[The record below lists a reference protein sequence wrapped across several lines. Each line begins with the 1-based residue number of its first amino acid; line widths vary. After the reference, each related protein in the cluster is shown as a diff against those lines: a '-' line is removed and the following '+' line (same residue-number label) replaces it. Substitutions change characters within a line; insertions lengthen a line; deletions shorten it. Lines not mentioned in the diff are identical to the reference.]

1 MKTRL
6 AGRVAL
12 VTGALRGIGLAA
24 AERLLAEGATVV
36 LTDLPEAG
44 AADVAAVL
52 DQLGPGARYIRLNV
66 AEEAD
71 WQSAAAQIRAEH
83 GRLDVLVGNAGTDCT
98 SRVEEITL
106 TDWHRVMAVNV
117 DGLFLG
123 VKHCA
128 ALMDETGKTTRGGAA
143 VISISSIMG
152 LVGIADASA
161 YNTSKGAV
169 RLFCKAIA
177 IEFAQKRMAIRVN
190 SVHPGFVRTHLLEQG
205 MAGWVEKGMG
215 ESVEALI
222 AGLGASTPVG
232 RIAEPDEI
240 APAIAFL
247 ASDDASYITGAELVI
262 DGGWTAQ

>member
-1 MKTRL
+1 MQRL
-6 AGRVAL
+6 EGRVAL

-24 AERLLAEGATVV
+24 AERLLAEGAAVV
-36 LTDLPEAG
+36 LTDLLPPDH
-44 AADVAAVL
+44 ADVAAVL
-52 DQLGPGARYIRLNV
+52 GRLGKGAHYLPLNV
-66 AEEAD
+66 TQEAD
-71 WQSAAAQIRAEH
+71 WQAASVQVRADH
-83 GRLDVLVGNAGTDCT
+83 GRLDVLVANAGTDCT
-98 SRVEEITL
+98 SRVEEISL
-106 TDWHRVMAVNV
+106 ADWHRVMAVNV

-128 ALMDETGKTTRGGAA
+128 ALMEESGRTTRGGASVVA
-143 VISISSIMG
+143 ISSIMG

-169 RLFCKAIA
+169 RLFCKAVA
-177 IEFAQKRMAIRVN
+177 IEFAQKRMPIRVN

-215 ESVEALI
+215 ESVEALM
-222 AGLGASTPVG
+222 AGLGAGTPIG

-240 APAIAFL
+240 APAVAFL
-247 ASDDASYITGAELVI
+247 ASDDASYITGAELVV

>member
-1 MKTRL
+1 MNRL
-6 AGRVAL
+6 EGRVAL

-24 AERLLAEGATVV
+24 VERLLAEGASAVI
-36 LTDLPEAG
+36 TDLADPG
-44 AADVAAVL
+44 AAEVSAVL
-52 DQLGPGARYIRLNV
+52 ARLGPKAHYLRLNV
-66 AEEAD
+66 TQEVD
-71 WQSAAAQIRAEH
+71 WQAVAAQVRAEH
-83 GRLDVLVGNAGTDCT
+83 GRLDVLVANAGTDCT
-98 SRVEEITL
+98 SRVEEIAL
-106 TDWHRVMAVNV
+106 ADWHRVMAVNV

-128 ALMDETGKTTRGGAA
+128 ALMDESGRTTRGGAS
-143 VISISSIMG
+143 VIAISSIMG
-152 LVGIADASA
+152 IVGIADAAA

-169 RLFCKAIA
+169 RLFCKAVA
-177 IEFAQKRMAIRVN
+177 VEFAQKRMAIRVN

-215 ESVEALI
+215 ESVDALM
-222 AGLGASTPVG
+222 AGLGSGTPMG

-247 ASDDASYITGAELVI
+247 ASDDASYITGAELVV

>member
-1 MKTRL
+1 MLRL
-6 AGRVAL
+6 EGRVAL

-24 AERLLAEGATVV
+24 VERLLAEGASVV
-36 LTDLPEAG
+36 LTDIADPG
-44 AADVAAVL
+44 AAEVSALLARL
-52 DQLGPGARYIRLNV
+52 GARAHYLQLNV
-66 AEEAD
+66 TQEAD
-71 WQSAAAQIRAEH
+71 WQSAAAQVRAEH
-83 GRLDVLVGNAGTDCT
+83 GRLDVLVANAGTDCT
-98 SRVEEITL
+98 SRVEEISL
-106 TDWHRVMAVNV
+106 ADWHRVMAVNV

-128 ALMDETGKTTRGGAA
+128 PLMEESGKTTRGGAS
-143 VISISSIMG
+143 VIAISSIMG
-152 LVGIADASA
+152 IVGIADASA

-177 IEFAQKRMAIRVN
+177 IEFAQKRMPIRVN

-215 ESVEALI
+215 ESVKALM
-222 AGLGASTPVG
+222 AGLGASTPMG
-232 RIAEPDEI
+232 RIADPSEI

-247 ASDDASYITGAELVI
+247 ASDDASYVTGAELVV

>member
-1 MKTRL
+1 MQRL
-6 AGRVAL
+6 EGRVAL

-24 AERLLAEGATVV
+24 VERLLAEGARVV
-36 LTDLPEAG
+36 LTDLLPAG
-44 AADVAAVL
+44 HADVAAVL
-52 DQLGPGARYIRLNV
+52 ARLGTAAHYLPLNV
-66 AEEAD
+66 TDEAA
-71 WQSAAAQIRAEH
+71 WQAAAARVRADH
-83 GRLDVLVGNAGTDCT
+83 GRLDVLVANAGTDCT
-98 SRVEEITL
+98 SRVEDISL
-106 TDWHRVMAVNV
+106 ADWHRVMAVNV

-128 ALMDETGKTTRGGAA
+128 ALMDESGKTTRGGASVVA
-143 VISISSIMG
+143 ISSIMG
-152 LVGIADASA
+152 IVGIADACA

-169 RLFCKAIA
+169 RLFCKAVA

-215 ESVEALI
+215 TSVEALME
-222 AGLGASTPVG
+222 GLGASTPMG
-232 RIAEPDEI
+232 RIAEPGEI

-247 ASDDASYITGAELVI
+247 ASDDASYVTGAELVV

>member
-1 MKTRL
+1 MQRL
-6 AGRVAL
+6 EGRVAL

-24 AERLLAEGATVV
+24 AERLLSEGAVVV
-36 LTDLPEAG
+36 LTDLPDPG
-44 AADVAAVL
+44 AAEVAAVL
-52 DQLGPGARYIRLNV
+52 GRLGPSARYLQLNV
-66 AEEAD
+66 AQEAD
-71 WQSAAAQIRAEH
+71 WQAAAAQVRADH
-83 GRLDVLVGNAGTDCT
+83 GRLDVMVANAGTDCT
-98 SRVEEITL
+98 ARVEDITL
-106 TDWHRVMAVNV
+106 ADWHRVMAVNV

-128 ALMDETGKTTRGGAA
+128 PLMEETGRTTRGGSS
-143 VISISSIMG
+143 VIAISSIMG
-152 LVGIADASA
+152 IVGIADAAA

-169 RLFCKAIA
+169 RLFCKAVA
-177 IEFAQKRMAIRVN
+177 IEFAQKRMPIRVN

-215 ESVEALI
+215 ESVEALM
-222 AGLGASTPVG
+222 AGLGATTPMG

-247 ASDDASYITGAELVI
+247 ASDDASYVTGAELVV

>member
-1 MKTRL
+1 MQRL
-6 AGRVAL
+6 EGRIAL

-24 AERLLAEGATVV
+24 VERLLAEGASVV
-36 LTDLPEAG
+36 LTDLPDARSPE
-44 AADVAAVL
+44 VASVL
-52 DQLGPGARYIRLNV
+52 GRLGPSAHYLQLNV
-66 AEEAD
+66 AQEAH
-71 WQSAAAQIRAEH
+71 WQAAAAQVRADH
-83 GRLDVLVGNAGTDCT
+83 GRLDVMVANAGTDCT
-98 SRVEEITL
+98 ARVEEISL
-106 TDWHRVMAVNV
+106 ADWHRVMAVNV

-128 ALMDETGKTTRGGAA
+128 ALMDETGRRTRGGAA
-143 VISISSIMG
+143 VVAVSSIMG
-152 LVGIADASA
+152 IVGIADASA

-190 SVHPGFVRTHLLEQG
+190 SVHPGFVRTRLLEEG

-215 ESVEALI
+215 TSVEALME
-222 AGLGASTPVG
+222 GLGASTPMG

-247 ASDDASYITGAELVI
+247 ASDDASYVTGAELVV

>member
-1 MKTRL
+1 MQRL
-6 AGRVAL
+6 EGRVAL

-24 AERLLAEGATVV
+24 VERLLAEGASVV
-36 LTDLPEAG
+36 LTDIADPG
-44 AADVAAVL
+44 AAEVSAVL
-52 DQLGPGARYIRLNV
+52 ARLGAAAHYLRLNV
-66 AEEAD
+66 TQEAD
-71 WQSAAAQIRAEH
+71 WQAAAAQVRADH
-83 GRLDVLVGNAGTDCT
+83 GRLDVLVANAGTDCT

-106 TDWHRVMAVNV
+106 ADWHRVMAVNV

-128 ALMDETGKTTRGGAA
+128 PLMDETGRQTRGGSS
-143 VISISSIMG
+143 VIAISSIMG

-169 RLFCKAIA
+169 RLFCKAVA

-190 SVHPGFVRTHLLEQG
+190 SVHPGFVRTRLLEEG

-215 ESVEALI
+215 ASVEALI
-222 AGLGASTPVG
+222 EGLGATTPMG

-240 APAIAFL
+240 APAVAFL
-247 ASDDASYITGAELVI
+247 ASDDASYVTGAELVV

>member
-1 MKTRL
+1 MQRL
-6 AGRVAL
+6 EGRVAL

-24 AERLLAEGATVV
+24 VERLLAEGASVV
-36 LTDLPEAG
+36 ITDLADAG
-44 AADVAAVL
+44 VAEVSAVL
-52 DQLGPGARYIRLNV
+52 ARLGPKAHYLRLNV
-66 AEEAD
+66 TQEAD
-71 WQSAAAQIRAEH
+71 WQAAAAEVRADH
-83 GRLDVLVGNAGTDCT
+83 GRLDVLVANAGTDCT
-98 SRVEEITL
+98 SRVEDIAL
-106 TDWHRVMAVNV
+106 ADWHRVMAVNV

-128 ALMDETGKTTRGGAA
+128 ALMDESGRTTRGGAS
-143 VISISSIMG
+143 VIAISSIMG
-152 LVGIADASA
+152 IVGIADAAA

-169 RLFCKAIA
+169 RLFCKAVA
-177 IEFAQKRMAIRVN
+177 VEFAQKRMAIRVN

-215 ESVEALI
+215 ESVDALM
-222 AGLGASTPVG
+222 AGLGAGTPMG

-247 ASDDASYITGAELVI
+247 ASDDASYITGAELVV

>member
-1 MKTRL
+1 MQRL
-6 AGRVAL
+6 EGRVAL

-24 AERLLAEGATVV
+24 VERLLAEGASVV
-36 LTDLPEAG
+36 LTDMADPG
-44 AADVAAVL
+44 AAEVSAVL
-52 DQLGPGARYIRLNV
+52 GRLGPSAHYVRLNV
-66 AEEAD
+66 TQEAD
-71 WQSAAAQIRAEH
+71 WQAAAAHVRADH
-83 GRLDVLVGNAGTDCT
+83 GRLDVMVANAGTDCT

-106 TDWHRVMAVNV
+106 ADWHRVMAVNV

-128 ALMDETGKTTRGGAA
+128 TLLDETGRQTRGGAS
-143 VISISSIMG
+143 VIAISSIMG
-152 LVGIADASA
+152 IVGIADASA

-169 RLFCKAIA
+169 RLFCKAVA

-190 SVHPGFVRTHLLEQG
+190 SVHPGFVRTRLLEEG

-215 ESVEALI
+215 TSVEALI
-222 AGLGASTPVG
+222 EGLGATTPIG

-247 ASDDASYITGAELVI
+247 ASDDASYVTGAELVV